1 MGPLRGIGL
10 ILPGGKKMSQK
21 TTELIKV
28 GTKDKAP
35 DYRFF
40 TETIEIGRIA
50 PLSFLEAGNSDYRE
64 KHFYWQN
71 ANRTLSI
78 VGLGHAEVIT
88 STEDDK
94 RFSEVSK
101 RWNELC
107 SVLIKEKKD
116 IAPVLFGGFSFDP
129 KSIKGAEWDGFP
141 SAYFVV
147 PSFQL
152 TSKNGQTFISINL
165 ITTSS
170 NAVDEFDALREERD
184 RLIHIA
190 EVNEFGTSVKPTVST
205 IEEVDKDFYLKAVRD
220 VTDQINNGEA
230 EKVVIARSLQMNFD
244 QEVSSVS
251 ALHHITSEQQES
263 YHFGLQRY
271 GQLFFGATP
280 ERLIEITNGKAYS
293 ACVAGSSKRGKTATE
308 DRILGE
314 ELLNDDKNR
323 EEHHYVVN
331 MISNVFNQN
340 CFDVSMPNEPKLMRI
355 RDIQHLFTSIEGKL
369 KSGTDIFKLV
379 EELHPTPALGG
390 VPTKKALEV
399 IRREE
404 QLDRGYYAAPI
415 GWTDSDGNGEFAVAI
430 RSGLLDGDKAYL
442 YAGGGIVADSEP
454 QQEYEETWVKFRPVL
469 RALGG
474 KLNG

>member
-1 MGPLRGIGL
+1 M
-10 ILPGGKKMSQK
+10 
-21 TTELIKV
+21 
-28 GTKDKAP
+28 
-35 DYRFF
+35 
-40 TETIEIGRIA
+40 
-50 PLSFLEAGNSDYRE
+50 EAGSSDYKE

-71 ANRTLSI
+71 ADRTLTI
-78 VGLGHAEVIT
+78 VGLGHAKVIT
-88 STEDDK
+88 SVEDDK
-94 RFSEVSK
+94 RFLEVSK
-101 RWNELC
+101 RWKELC
-107 SVLIKEKKD
+107 AVLIKEEKD

-129 KSIKGAEWDGFP
+129 KSIKTSEWDGFP

-147 PSFQL
+147 PSYQL
-152 TSKNGQTFISINL
+152 ISKNGQMFISINL
-165 ITTSS
+165 ITTAS

-190 EVNEFGTSVKPTVST
+190 EVNEFASSIKPIVSS
-205 IEEVDKDFYLKAVRD
+205 IDEIKKDAYLKAVKD
-220 VTDQINNGEA
+220 VTDQINKGEA
-230 EKVVIARSLQMNFD
+230 EKVVIARSLQMNFE
-244 QEVSSVS
+244 QEVSSLA

-263 YHFGLQRY
+263 YHFGLQKN

-280 ERLIEITNGKAYS
+280 ERLIEIVNGQAYS
-293 ACVAGSSKRGKTATE
+293 ACVAGSIKRGKTATE
-308 DRILGE
+308 DRELGE

-323 EEHHYVVN
+323 EEHHYVVK
-331 MISNVFNQN
+331 MISNVFNEN
-340 CFDVSMPNEPKLMRI
+340 CTDVSMPKEPKLMRI

-369 KSGTDIFKLV
+369 KSGTDIFNLV

-390 VPTKKALEV
+390 VPTNKALEV

-404 QLDRGYYAAPI
+404 QMDRGYYAAPI

-454 QQEYEETWVKFRPVL
+454 DKEYDETWVKFRPVL